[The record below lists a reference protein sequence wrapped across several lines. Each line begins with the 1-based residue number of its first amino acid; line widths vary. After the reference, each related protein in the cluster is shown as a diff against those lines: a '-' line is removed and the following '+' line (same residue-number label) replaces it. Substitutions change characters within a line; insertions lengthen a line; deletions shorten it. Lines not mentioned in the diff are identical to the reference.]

1 MTIVRNNGDDIPRV
15 SRIKTLFDSKYST
28 ELIPTSQFHEFDLKD
43 ALAKVVIEVKKL
55 NCNHDKYPKLIM
67 GYNKYIK
74 ARQYI
79 TRGYQ
84 VYFIIEYL
92 DGTYSHKYDNEAYL
106 PVKSGRR
113 DRGYYEEKDYVF
125 IPRSLIVPF

>member
-1 MTIVRNNGDDIPRV
+1 MSIVRNNGSDIPSV
-15 SRIKTLFDSKYST
+15 SRIKTLFDIKNST

-79 TRGYQ
+79 TREYS
-84 VYFIIEYL
+84 VYFVIEYI
-92 DGTYSHKYDNEAYL
+92 DGTYMHKYNNEVYL
-106 PVKSGRR
+106 PTKSGRR